1 MLTLRTHQPGDLGWI
16 ISAHGEI
23 YSREFGFD
31 GSFEINIA
39 DKVLKYFSTEDDFNR
54 IWIAMVDD
62 KRAGSV
68 AVRALSE
75 ANAFVNFVVVLDEF
89 RGQGIARALMDG
101 MIEHVR
107 KQRFQKIRLETFTC
121 LQAARDLYRDMG
133 FTLVESNAIHA
144 FGRDLTQEFWQ
155 LALPDSSDNALCA

>member
-16 ISAHGEI
+16 ISTHGEI

-54 IWIAMVDD
+54 VWIAMVDD

-75 ANAFVNFVVVLDEF
+75 ATAFVNFVVVLNEF
-89 RGQGIARALMDG
+89 RGQGIARSLMDG

-107 KQRFQKIRLETFTC
+107 KHRYQKIRLETFTC
-121 LQAARDLYRDMG
+121 LEVARELYRDLG
-133 FTLVESNAIHA
+133 FTVIENSVIHA
-144 FGRDLTQEFWQ
+144 FGRDLTREFWELTLQ
-155 LALPDSSDNALCA
+155 GSLDNALRA